1 MQIVQNNEKLLQTI
15 SHVIINVKLFLNKH
29 KTACQNRKN
38 GRVPIVLLL
47 LPSNLNKQP
56 AKLSPF
62 CRITLQ
68 QPSQM
73 YQKNENSAKHDQ
85 VPPYKVTKM
94 VHMGFSREESEV
106 SLAATGGSIEQSVQL
121 LSEARVAQDAN
132 VVAS

>member
-1 MQIVQNNEKLLQTI
+1 
-15 SHVIINVKLFLNKH
+15 
-29 KTACQNRKN
+29 
-38 GRVPIVLLL
+38 
-47 LPSNLNKQP
+47 
-56 AKLSPF
+56 
-62 CRITLQ
+62 
-68 QPSQM
+68 M

-94 VHMGFSREESEV
+94 VQMGFSREESEV